1 MVWPGGNLSLIFHPC
16 SQTAENRESTWQTI
30 FTACLGLIHNA
41 LARTDRQTHS
51 SAAFLITPRPASI
64 RHREPPTPPVD
75 VSRKTGRVP
84 PSFKP
89 NSSVNWRATRLF
101 YFISSPPSYFR
112 FSIFTFAPFG
122 REGREGKRFG
132 EQKEYISTALGK
144 GGHAVNLF
152 KLRAMFQRVQQLLL
166 GRGNRNRAKRAK
178 ACALGIA
185 WVCIQGRRRGGW
197 GKVDRWVAPVGHNA
211 TEKSL
216 SPSFFFPSFLLS
228 APSIFL
234 CNAFRHYAS
243 LTHSLCSENNETR
256 TPSRDPRGNY
266 SGEELLS
273 TGRVSE
279 SQWRS
284 RAKRAAQRE
293 GRERGRRFLPARGV
307 TSLK

>member
-166 GRGNRNRAKRAK
+166 SGPGQSKSSKTSKSVCAWDRLGLYTRPEEGRVGE
-178 ACALGIA
+178 GGTM
-185 WVCIQGRRRGGW
+185 GRPRGTQ
-197 GKVDRWVAPVGHNA
+197 RHR
-211 TEKSL
+211 EISL
-216 SPSFFFPSFLLS
+216 PLFLLS
-228 APSIFL
+228 FVPPL
-234 CNAFRHYAS
+234 CPVYFS
-243 LTHSLCSENNETR
+243 L
-256 TPSRDPRGNY
+256 
-266 SGEELLS
+266 
-273 TGRVSE
+273 
-279 SQWRS
+279 
-284 RAKRAAQRE
+284 
-293 GRERGRRFLPARGV
+293 
-307 TSLK
+307 